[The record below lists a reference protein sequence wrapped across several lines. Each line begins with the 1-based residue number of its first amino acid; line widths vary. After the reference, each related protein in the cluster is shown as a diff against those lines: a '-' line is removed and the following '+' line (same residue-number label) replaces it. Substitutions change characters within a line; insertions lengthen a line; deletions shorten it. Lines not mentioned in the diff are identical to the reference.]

1 MMRRSIRAAGWLV
14 MMAALFSSP
23 MALEAQQRGQ
33 RGQGRMGPPQERA
46 DLEQRVRQRFGQVI
60 QTRLGLDD
68 EQARQLS
75 EIMAGFQ
82 ENRMQ
87 LMREE
92 QALRRRVEAV
102 LLEGAVSDDEAG
114 TLLGRL
120 IELRERE
127 ADLFRSEQEEL
138 MQVLTPYQ
146 LLQFHVMREQLN
158 ERVRA
163 LGQQGGMRRPG
174 GGTGPGGDST
184 GRDPARGGADLSP
197 WIGVGS
203 AGPGR

>member
-1 MMRRSIRAAGWLV
+1 MRRSIRAAGWLV

-46 DLEQRVRQRFGQVI
+46 DLEQRVRQRFAQVI
-60 QTRLGLDD
+60 LLRLGLDD

-75 EIMAGFQ
+75 EIMASFQ

-102 LLEGAVSDDEAG
+102 VLEGGVTEDEAAG
-114 TLLGRL
+114 LLDRMV
-120 IELRERE
+120 ELRERE
-127 ADLFRSEQEEL
+127 VALFRTEQAGL
-138 MQVLTPYQ
+138 MNVLTPYQ
-146 LLQFHVMREQLN
+146 VLQFHELREQLN
-158 ERVRA
+158 ARVRA
-163 LGQQGGMRRPG
+163 LGQQPGMRRGGGGMTPG
-174 GGTGPGGDST
+174 G
-184 GRDPARGGADLSP
+184 AGA
-197 WIGVGS
+197 G
-203 AGPGR
+203 A